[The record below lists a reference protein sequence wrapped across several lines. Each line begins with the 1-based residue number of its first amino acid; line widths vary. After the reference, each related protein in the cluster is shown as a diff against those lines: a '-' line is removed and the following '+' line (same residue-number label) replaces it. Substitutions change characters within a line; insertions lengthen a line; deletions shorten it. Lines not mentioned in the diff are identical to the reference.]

1 MIRKGKKT
9 TVFGIFCS
17 LACMFTLTS
26 YSVPIYELFCKVTG
40 YGGTTQVAVC
50 NPDMVLN
57 RKVTV
62 RFNADINTDLPW
74 SFRQVQN
81 KVNVRVGEPVLA
93 YYQAKSLVNY
103 DVVGTATF
111 NVVPNKAGKYFN
123 KVECFCFTEQ
133 ILKAGQTVDFPV
145 QFHIDPAIDDDAG
158 LDDVKT
164 ITLSYTFF
172 KSVKNKE
179 KNTANLVVK
188 EVNGYGK
195 LTKGR
200 LLK

>member
-1 MIRKGKKT
+1 MIRKGKTT
-9 TVFGIFCS
+9 TVFGIFCI

-26 YSVPIYELFCKVTG
+26 YSVPLYELFCKVTG
-40 YGGTTQVAVC
+40 YGGTTQVAVS

-74 SFRQVQN
+74 SFRPVQN

-145 QFHIDPAIDDDAG
+145 QFHIDPAIDDDTG
-158 LDDVKT
+158 LDDVKS

-172 KSVKNKE
+172 RSVKNKE